1 VKQGLRS
8 GLGLL
13 AAFLLVTGCDTRRS
27 SAPVSETAPSTETA
41 DSTPEAIA
49 SREET
54 LAALAAFE
62 RMSAFLGAQARLRF
76 EADVS
81 WDVAQPG
88 GEVLEFG
95 GWREVALVRPDR
107 VFAESQDRN
116 GGTDRVIFDGT
127 TLTVALLDL
136 RLYAQTEQPGDFDA
150 ALDHLESKAGV
161 PTPLSDLIQAD
172 LYGVVAERIEQARQI
187 GRALVG
193 DVACG
198 HYWFRSA
205 DTDFELWIAEGAD
218 PLPRRMVIRYRGA
231 DSRPTFRAL
240 FSGWDLA
247 PELGEADFA
256 FIPAEGSKA
265 VGFETLLEVLR

>member
-1 VKQGLRS
+1 MTRGLRS

-13 AAFLLVTGCDTRRS
+13 AAFLTLTGCDSRRS
-27 SAPVSETAPSTETA
+27 DVPVSETAPPREAA
-41 DSTPEAIA
+41 DPAPEAIA
-49 SREET
+49 SMEET
-54 LAALAAFE
+54 VAALAAFE
-62 RMSAFLGAQARLRF
+62 RMSAFLGAQPQLRV

-150 ALDHLESKAGV
+150 ALAHLESEVGV

-193 DVACG
+193 DVACE
-198 HYWFRSA
+198 HYWFRST
-205 DTDFELWIAEGAD
+205 DLDFELWIAEGED
-218 PLPRRMVIRYRGA
+218 PLPRRMVIRYRGE

-240 FSGWDLA
+240 FSEWDLA

-265 VGFETLLEVLR
+265 VGFDALLEVLH